1 MYSGGTTAP
10 ATGTRKEFLTR
21 VAIVA
26 LTVAICLGT
35 SIGVGNKYEI
45 ALSFT
50 GLLGANT
57 CGFVMPFLMFLKHFG
72 INWKSPKSVI
82 ILVSLGFCLALYPL
96 GITANVLELVQ

>member
-1 MYSGGTTAP
+1 
-10 ATGTRKEFLTR
+10 
-21 VAIVA
+21 
-26 LTVAICLGT
+26 LGT

-72 INWKSPKSVI
+72 IKWTSPTSVAV
-82 ILVSLGFCLALYPL
+82 LVSLVFCLALYPL